1 MKLDL
6 KRRFSV
12 YYHPVIFLMHRKQW
26 SATEPSSM
34 NQLYMIMQILAHGLS
49 EGVAM
54 LIRELHLYGR
64 IFLKKTSDRKSTT
77 QGLKR
82 FKGLLQTVLLK
93 GVRHQRAELQTEAV
107 LRRFS
112 N

>member
-1 MKLDL
+1 
-6 KRRFSV
+6 
-12 YYHPVIFLMHRKQW
+12 
-26 SATEPSSM
+26 M

-49 EGVAM
+49 EGSDANSRATSVWKN
-54 LIRELHLYGR
+54 I
-64 IFLKKTSDRKSTT
+64 LKEDQRPQIDDTRLEAL
-77 QGLKR
+77 QR
-82 FKGLLQTVLLK
+82 FIANRTAE